1 MVKMILSYMPFTFL
15 SVTIGA
21 FSLPLQNNNNTD
33 DEKSEQSRRNDIII
47 DGTFSLIY
55 FTCFVVCLA
64 IAIKNFKKFPE
75 SVNKA
80 NIVIVVLLLCT
91 LLNRLLCLLYSIF
104 FD

>member
-1 MVKMILSYMPFTFL
+1 MEKTNILVLLQNTL
-15 SVTIGA
+15 RAIT
-21 FSLPLQNNNNTD
+21 LPLYNTD
-33 DEKSEQSRRNDIII
+33 NDDDEQSEESRRNDIII

-55 FTCFVVCLA
+55 LTCFVVCLA

>member
-1 MVKMILSYMPFTFL
+1 MVKTNILVLFQNTL
-15 SVTIGA
+15 EV
-21 FSLPLQNNNNTD
+21 FSLPLQNNDNTD
-33 DEKSEQSRRNDIII
+33 QNEEGEESRRNDIII

-64 IAIKNFKKFPE
+64 IAIRNFNKFPE